1 MTGEKYSSRCAL
13 LIAGVVV
20 FAATIGCTKS
30 GPDIVPVSGVVTRNG
45 KPVPYVTVYFQPTSG
60 RPSLGNC
67 DAEGRFKLGYTR
79 EQDGAKVDT
88 HSVYVV
94 HFGEAAGGPP
104 PPDFKQIYAK
114 YGTPELSPLKI
125 EIKKRES
132 NLEVK
137 LD

>member
-1 MTGEKYSSRCAL
+1 MSFRKKVGCVALAIAVLSLTVTGCSK
-13 LIAGVVV
+13 G
-20 FAATIGCTKS
+20 
-30 GPDIVPVSGVVTRNG
+30 GPEIVPVSGVVTRNG
-45 KPVPYVTVYFQPTSG
+45 KPVPFVTVYFQPTTG

-88 HSVYVV
+88 HTVYVV

-104 PPDFKQIYAK
+104 PADFKQIYAK

-125 EIKKRES
+125 EIKKPVS

-137 LD
+137 LE